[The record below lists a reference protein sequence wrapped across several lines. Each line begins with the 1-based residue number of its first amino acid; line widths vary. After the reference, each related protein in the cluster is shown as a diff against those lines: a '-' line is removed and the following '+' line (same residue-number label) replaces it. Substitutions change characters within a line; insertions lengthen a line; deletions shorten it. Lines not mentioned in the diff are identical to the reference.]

1 MNQPTKSDSSNAVIT
16 ELNNLEVE
24 YEIMPCDPELADTE
38 NFCAHY
44 GISPQDSANAIL
56 VVGKSEPK
64 IFALCLL
71 LATHR
76 LDVNGVVRKKLGSKK
91 ASFAAFD
98 ATRPSSLPCP
108 SNTHIKIT
116 FLSSDSHT
124 KKSS

>member
-1 MNQPTKSDSSNAVIT
+1 MNQPTKSDSSNAVVT

-24 YEIMPCDPELADTE
+24 YEIMPCDPELADTA

-76 LDVNGVVRKKLGSKK
+76 LDVWS
-91 ASFAAFD
+91 S
-98 ATRPSSLPCP
+98 RPSTDLG
-108 SNTHIKIT
+108 
-116 FLSSDSHT
+116 
-124 KKSS
+124 